1 MYHWFLGVAL
11 LSILQASDV
20 SSSLPYMNPDLQKYQ
35 DPGKCL
41 PLQEKWYTLYRNY
54 ESDPAFGGT
63 DPCIE
68 FTCLGPAVDGAFPFT
83 IRYGDT
89 SANMTLTLSASE
101 GYTTQNLL
109 HFQQIGQKESMLVTA
124 SYSDCMTCVVFRS
137 TYINEGACS
146 LIVPESALG
155 KELSCCD
162 YLFDLLCDATPKF
175 NIYNESCFK

>member
-1 MYHWFLGVAL
+1 MYRCFLAIAL
-11 LSILQASDV
+11 LFILEASDV
-20 SSSLPYMNPDLQKYQ
+20 SSSLPYLNPDFQKYQ

-68 FTCLGPAVDGAFPFT
+68 FTCLGPAVDGAFPFI

-89 SANMTLTLSASE
+89 SANVTLTSSASE
-101 GYTTQNLL
+101 GYTTNNLL
-109 HFQQIGQKESMLVTA
+109 HFKPDGQDESMLVTA

-137 TYINEGACS
+137 TYLNDGACS
-146 LIVPESALG
+146 LVVPESALG
-155 KELSCCD
+155 KDLSCCD

-175 NIYNESCFK
+175 NIYDESCFK